1 MNIPNRILCCKTRFV
16 NHAYTI
22 RDNVV
27 FRDGNLLV
35 VIHVRDGN
43 YENREHRGSA
53 LPFLDNSNLSV
64 RSLNCLC

>member
-1 MNIPNRILCCKTRFV
+1 MNIPNRIPCCKTRFV
-16 NHAYTI
+16 HHAYTI

-43 YENREHRGSA
+43 YDASYK
-53 LPFLDNSNLSV
+53 V
-64 RSLNCLC
+64 SLESTGEIKSYPA